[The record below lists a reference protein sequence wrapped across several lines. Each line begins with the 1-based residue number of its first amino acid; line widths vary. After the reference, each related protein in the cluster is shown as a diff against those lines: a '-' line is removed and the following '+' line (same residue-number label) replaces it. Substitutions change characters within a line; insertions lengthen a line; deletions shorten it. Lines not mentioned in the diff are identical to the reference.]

1 MSNLEEL
8 EKTMNEFYEQTEA
21 RMQDAPIDEAIQDMR
36 LALQD
41 LRSIIITLQEIG
53 DINKIRKLIEAD
65 KYLSDYLKI
74 AEAYVAS
81 CRMFPGDP
89 RKRDD
94 FVRRR
99 IQIQMEYARAESA
112 KRRKDLITELRKQV
126 EYEHHE
132 AEKNLRLLN
141 EARGVVWHSVADE
154 LPSENGTYLVVGKS
168 GTVCTAHFYP
178 EHKIPSTEY
187 AIIHGHFNNRYV
199 RFWAKLPEPPI
210 QDQDYQHTDNK

>member
-1 MSNLEEL
+1 MIHKTSNDI
-8 EKTMNEFYEQTEA
+8 FEQSQA
-21 RMQDAPIDEAIQDMR
+21 RMQDVANDEAIKDMR

-41 LRSIIITLQEIG
+41 LRAIIIILQALG
-53 DINKIRKLIEAD
+53 DINKSRKLIEAD

-74 AEAYVAS
+74 AEAYVAA
-81 CRMFPGDP
+81 CRMLPGDP
-89 RKRDD
+89 RKRDE
-94 FVRRR
+94 FVRGRV
-99 IQIQMEYARAESA
+99 QIQMEYARAESA
-112 KRRKDLITELRKQV
+112 KRREERIIELEKIADFYRR
-126 EYEHHE
+126 E

-141 EARGVVWHSVADE
+141 EARGVVWHSVEEE

-187 AIIHGHFNNRYV
+187 AIIPGHFSNRHV

-210 QDQDYQHTDNK
+210 PDQDYQHTDNK